1 MKMELIQPFI
11 NAADAVLAETLQ
23 CPTRIGDVTMD
34 EEAYRKK
41 GVASLVTIKGDI
53 EGRII
58 FDVDPPTA
66 TKVAS
71 YLAGSP
77 MAETDEIVRETVCE
91 LANMV
96 IGSAVTALNDQ
107 GFRFKIFPPEIHNVY
122 SALFSELHEISCIAR
137 FSSDDF
143 GACTLVSCVFGWAA
157 TPIGES
163 TADLW
168 ARAAV
173 LLRSAFLRDSCAGC
187 RHVMVAIRKC
197 DVQIHV

>member
-23 CPTRIGDVTMD
+23 CPTRIGDVSMD

-71 YLAGSP
+71 FLAGGP
-77 MAETDEIVRETVCE
+77 MEESDEVVRETVCE

-107 GFRFKIFPPEIHNVY
+107 GFRFKIFPPEIHDAVVGEKSTEDQEALVMCFDTDNGNV
-122 SALFSELHEISCIAR
+122 FMNIAMR
-137 FSSDDF
+137 YNRRRR
-143 GACTLVSCVFGWAA
+143 
-157 TPIGES
+157 
-163 TADLW
+163 ADTKP
-168 ARAAV
+168 
-173 LLRSAFLRDSCAGC
+173 G
-187 RHVMVAIRKC
+187 
-197 DVQIHV
+197 

>member
-11 NAADAVLAETLQ
+11 NAADAILAETLQ

-66 TKVAS
+66 TKVAT

-77 MAETDEIVRETVCE
+77 MPENDEVVRETVCE

-107 GFRFKIFPPEIHNVY
+107 GFRFKIQPPVV
-122 SALFSELHEISCIAR
+122 HEP
-137 FSSDDF
+137 
-143 GACTLVSCVFGWAA
+143 A
-157 TPIGES
+157 TGES
-163 TADLW
+163 NTEDQESLVMCFDTDNGNVFMNIAMRYNRRRRAD
-168 ARAAV
+168 
-173 LLRSAFLRDSCAGC
+173 SKPG
-187 RHVMVAIRKC
+187 
-197 DVQIHV
+197 